1 MSDKARKIT
10 EKKGPVTA
18 YADAVAQGFT
28 GTREEFGKWQA
39 DAAKNAQAVAE
50 NLAESQKVLQQVN
63 EAGAAQVKAVEAA
76 GAGQV
81 EAVEAAGAGEVSD
94 VEAAGDRK
102 IQEIGGTG
110 AVIYGAAQELTEG
123 EKQQAREN
131 AGAASQSDLL
141 KTDEKFG
148 GLRFLVNQETGIVT
162 VCKDITEK

>member
-1 MSDKARKIT
+1 MSGKAREIT

-50 NLAESQKVLQQVN
+50 NLAESKKVLQQVN
-63 EAGAAQVKAVEAA
+63 EAGAAQVGAVEQAGKDQVAVVEAA
-76 GAGQV
+76 GAGK
-81 EAVEAAGAGEVSD
+81 VSD
-94 VEAAGDRK
+94 VEAAGDEK
-102 IQEIGGTG
+102 IREIGGTG

-123 EKQQAREN
+123 EKQQVREN
-131 AGAASQSDLL
+131 VGAASQSDLL